1 LAIECRALPLVAHAP
16 CPIHLLGCSSAL
28 SWPAV
33 GTLAAIACQF
43 SRVVSWSASA
53 DPSSKAR
60 FVQTSS
66 QKMRVYSPRSALL
79 SVACLHSPRRLLEIL
94 QGIVER
100 SYGAKY
106 VPSMLAVSRAAS
118 TIDGTLGVCICNIFF
133 LTSCW
138 LLLAALLFFTPFC
151 ALDCALLFPLSVLLF
166 FLLLMLDLW
175 GRYISMWMVRAVH
188 RLLLWDSVGDKGKV
202 LVSEQ
207 IPHDK

>member
-1 LAIECRALPLVAHAP
+1 MSGFAACCTCTMSHSPAWLQLCTFLACSWHSCCHSQHPLSPSHVEQ
-16 CPIHLLGCSSAL
+16 
-28 SWPAV
+28 
-33 GTLAAIACQF
+33 ACQF

-166 FLLLMLDLW
+166 FLLLML
-175 GRYISMWMVRAVH
+175 
-188 RLLLWDSVGDKGKV
+188 
-202 LVSEQ
+202 
-207 IPHDK
+207 